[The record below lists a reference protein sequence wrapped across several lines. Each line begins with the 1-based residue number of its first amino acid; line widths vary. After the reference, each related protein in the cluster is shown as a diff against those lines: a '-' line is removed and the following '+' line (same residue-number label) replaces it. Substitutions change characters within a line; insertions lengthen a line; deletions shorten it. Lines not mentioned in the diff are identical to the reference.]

1 MSAVLIHSL
10 LQTLKPRYT
19 RNLLRNLCSQ
29 RRKTMGVIEVKV
41 DNGVQTI
48 KFNRPEKKNA
58 INREIYEGLISTL
71 EQSADDDRVVLTVL
85 TGSGDYYSSGNDF
98 SLPQITDM
106 KAFFKDSTDI
116 VGKFVAAFIDYP
128 KLLIAVVN
136 GPALGIAATTL
147 ALCDVVY
154 ASDKAWFQTPFTQLG
169 LVPEGC
175 SSVTFPHIMGS
186 KASRLLYLNE
196 KMTADEALACGFVTQ
211 VFPDAQIEAQTSAK
225 IREHAKLPLQSL
237 MLSKQ
242 LVRKWNK
249 QHLHEVNRTE
259 CQALAQRFVSE
270 DFFNALLSFKERK
283 SKL

>member
-1 MSAVLIHSL
+1 MSVALIRTF
-10 LQTLKPRYT
+10 LQTLNPRCK
-19 RNLLRNLCSQ
+19 RNLLRNLCLQ
-29 RRKTMGVIEVKV
+29 RRITMGVIEIKI

-48 KFNRPEKKNA
+48 KLNRPEKKNA
-58 INREIYEGLISTL
+58 INREIYEGLISAL
-71 EQSADDDRVVLTVL
+71 KQSAADDHVVLTVL

-98 SLPQITDM
+98 SLPQVTDM
-106 KAFFKDSTDI
+106 KAYFKDSTDI
-116 VGKFVAAFIDYP
+116 VGEFVAAFINYP
-128 KLLIAVVN
+128 KLLVAVVN

-147 ALCDVVY
+147 ALCDVIY

-175 SSVTFPHIMGS
+175 SSVTFPYIMGS

-211 VFPDAQIEAQTSAK
+211 VFPDAQLEAQSSAK

-249 QHLHEVNRTE
+249 QHLLEVNRTE
-259 CQALAQRFVSE
+259 CQVLSQRFMSE
-270 DFFNALLSFKERK
+270 DFFNALISFKDRK